1 MIKLLKLENAKKN
14 ILGMD
19 IINVTT
25 SFLYRIWDHP
35 SSFFGNILAIS
46 ITSWKN
52 LIPWPMSSIPPFFSK
67 KSPVC
72 ILSHSLLWS
81 CPRSCL
87 HQCLTHSLIF
97 ASDIPLITIS
107 DHWLLFI
114 TLMYSDTL
122 TPTIIQTI
130 TTSYLL
136 TQPFFTLKYP
146 SSGISVTYP
155 R

>member
-67 KSPVC
+67 NLLC
-72 ILSHSLLWS
+72 HSLLWS

-97 ASDIPLITIS
+97 ASAIPLITIS
-107 DHWLLFI
+107 DHLLLFI
-114 TLMYSDTL
+114 TLTYSDTL
-122 TPTIIQTI
+122 TPTIIHTI
-130 TTSYLL
+130 TTS
-136 TQPFFTLKYP
+136 
-146 SSGISVTYP
+146 TY
-155 R
+155 